1 MDLKERKEYMLQL
14 IREFCEDTDY
24 SKDQRYR
31 FRDDYAGR
39 GMFGRTCVGI
49 VCDDPVRAG
58 MELTAY
64 LAENATD
71 GEYNTYDHLM
81 SCLTTLP
88 DTSSRSTRKRPCP
101 TWRNWMTV

>member
-1 MDLKERKEYMLQL
+1 MDLKERKEYLLQL
-14 IREFCEDTDY
+14 IREFCEDKDY
-24 SKDQRYR
+24 SKDVRYG

-39 GMFGRTCVGI
+39 GMFGRICVGI

-64 LAENATD
+64 LAETATD

-81 SCLTTLP
+81 FLGKPYVDSMGCSHILYFP
-88 DTSSRSTRKRPCP
+88 DLIT
-101 TWRNWMTV
+101 N